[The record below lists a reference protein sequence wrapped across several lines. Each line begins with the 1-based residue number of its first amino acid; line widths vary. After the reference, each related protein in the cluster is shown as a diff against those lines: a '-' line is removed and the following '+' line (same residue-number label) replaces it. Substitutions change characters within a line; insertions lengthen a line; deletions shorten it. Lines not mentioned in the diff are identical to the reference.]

1 MASLPD
7 LFHICDARFAA
18 VRKKITSP
26 EKREELDRLQ
36 ATYKRWKEA
45 KAFNV
50 SKEVVILQA
59 EYQAYNYTDDEVRA
73 RVSSSVEKAYTGYNA
88 GMHNVHNGNDFDP
101 FSGGDWER
109 FGGSIPTEIRQ
120 QMQQAMFP
128 DVVTLAA
135 WIVHFSGGGANNRA
149 AAL

>member
-7 LFHICDARFAA
+7 LFHICDDRFAA
-18 VRKKITSP
+18 VRGKIKSL

-36 ATYKRWKEA
+36 AKYKRWKEA
-45 KAFNV
+45 KALDVN
-50 SKEVVILQA
+50 KEVAILQA
-59 EYQAYNYTDDEVRA
+59 EFQAYGYTDAEVRA
-73 RVSSSVEKAYTGYNA
+73 RVSSSVAKAYTGYNA
-88 GMHNVHNGNDFDP
+88 GMHNKHNGNDFDP
-101 FSGGDWER
+101 FSGGGWER

-128 DVVTLAA
+128 DVVSIAA
-135 WIVHFSGGGANNRA
+135 WIMHFSGDGAGSRA